1 VELQTLH
8 SAKANK
14 ESTLR
19 QSSQQQITVRYST
32 RQSTIHATVP
42 MANFQKLRLLSAKAN
57 AMIKRRQ
64 PAVQTA
70 SIYFLQKQLCNH
82 AFSSIKGISN

>member
-1 VELQTLH
+1 VELQNLH

-42 MANFQKLRLLSAKAN
+42 MANFSKVAATFGKSKCNDQKKTTSCPDSKHLLFTKAN
-57 AMIKRRQ
+57 M
-64 PAVQTA
+64 
-70 SIYFLQKQLCNH
+70 
-82 AFSSIKGISN
+82 